1 MHPMPGGPTVSIVMG
16 AYNAQ
21 RYLAQ
26 TLDTLLAQTFGDF
39 ELIVA
44 DDGST
49 DRTPHI
55 LEEYHRKDAR
65 VRPMRIAHGGI
76 VDAANAG
83 LQAARCELIA
93 RADSDDLYM
102 PDRLEKQVKFLAEHP
117 EVAAVGGRMLVIEPY
132 GSPIRVSDHKLTH
145 EEIEAD
151 LLKGF
156 GWAMP
161 QPITMMRKSV
171 AMKVGA
177 YRHDYPWS
185 EDLDLFLRMAEAG
198 RLANLPDVLCKYR
211 NHPGSTNWN
220 KYKIQLA
227 NKPTLIRAAYERRG
241 LPMPEGLEF
250 KTAWEQPPADRY
262 MFWTWAA
269 LRDKNVYG
277 ARRHAWSALR
287 AAPLSKAAWKA
298 AYCALRGY

>member
-1 MHPMPGGPTVSIVMG
+1 MSDKPTVSIVIG

-21 RYLAQ
+21 RFLAQ
-26 TLDTLLAQTFGDF
+26 TLDTLLAQTFRDF

-44 DDGST
+44 DDGSI
-49 DRTPHI
+49 DRTPEI
-55 LEEYHRKDAR
+55 LAEYAKRDSR
-65 VRPMRIAHGGI
+65 VRSVRIPHGGI

-83 LQAARCELIA
+83 LEAARCELIA
-93 RADSDDLYM
+93 RADADDLYM
-102 PDRLEKQVKFLAEHP
+102 PDRLEKQVKYLAEHP
-117 EVAAVGGRMLVIEPY
+117 ECVAVGARMMIVEPY
-132 GSPIRVSDHKLTH
+132 GSPIRESDHKLTH

-161 QPITMMRKSV
+161 QPVTMLRKSV

-198 RLANLPDVLCKYR
+198 RLANMPDILCKYR

-227 NKPTLIRAAYERRG
+227 NKPKMIKEAYERRG
-241 LPMPEGLEF
+241 RTMPANIEF
-250 KTAWEQPPADRY
+250 KTAWEQPLAERY
-262 MFWTWAA
+262 TFWTWVA
-269 LRDKNVYG
+269 LKDKNVHG
-277 ARRHAWSALR
+277 ARRHAFNAVK
-287 AAPLSKAAWKA
+287 AAPFSSATWKA

>member
-1 MHPMPGGPTVSIVMG
+1 MLAPTVSIVIG

-21 RYLAQ
+21 RFLAQ
-26 TLDTLLAQTFGDF
+26 TFDTLLAQTFRDF

-49 DRTPHI
+49 DRTPEI
-55 LEEYHRKDAR
+55 LQEYQSKDAR
-65 VRPMRIAHGGI
+65 VRAVRIPHGGI

-83 LQAARCELIA
+83 LEAARCELIA
-93 RADSDDLYM
+93 RADADDLYM

-117 EVAAVGGRMLVIEPY
+117 EVVAVGARMLVIEPY
-132 GSPIRVSDHKLTH
+132 GSPVRESDHKLTH

-151 LLKGF
+151 LLRGF

-161 QPITMMRKSV
+161 QPVTMLRKSV

-198 RLANLPDVLCKYR
+198 RLANLPDILCKYR

-220 KYKIQLA
+220 KYQIQLA
-227 NKPTLIRAAYERRG
+227 NKPKMIAEAYKRRG
-241 LPMPEGLEF
+241 KQMPDGLTF
-250 KTAWEQPPADRY
+250 TTAWEQSMAERY
-262 MFWTWAA
+262 QFWTWVA
-269 LRDKNVYG
+269 LKDKNIYG
-277 ARRHAWSALR
+277 ARRHAWSALK
-287 AAPLSKAAWKA
+287 AAPLSPASWKA
-298 AYCALRGY
+298 AYCALRGR